1 MKYNAL
7 GSTGLEV
14 SALAFGSMRLPMTNL
29 GDMEFVDLDRAV
41 EVIRHAF
48 DRGVNYVDCGFQY
61 CNFQSEIAVGRALRG
76 RRDEVIVTGR
86 ATKFRM
92 LNPGDLPR
100 ILEHQLQRLEIERFD
115 FYGFHGIGW
124 DNLHAIDEKT
134 GWIADM
140 HRAKKQGLFDRMCF
154 SFHDEPENIAR
165 IVDLGWF
172 DLLICQYNYLDRK
185 NEEGIAY
192 AAEKG
197 LGICVMGPVGGGRLA
212 ALPPPVQDRLRL
224 DDTQAAALALRF
236 VLANPHVS
244 CALSGMGATD
254 IVDQN
259 VAAASGECLSD
270 RESSDLVGLFEELE
284 ALAALYCTG
293 CNYCAPCPH
302 GVSIPERFG
311 LMNQHCVWGRTEQAC
326 SEYQK
331 LLAGESEGQCEECG
345 ECLEKCPQE
354 IQIIAQL
361 KETAA
366 ALGAD

>member
-1 MKYNAL
+1 MIYNPL

-14 SALAFGSMRLPMTNL
+14 SALGLGSMRLPMTDL
-29 GDMEFVDLDRAV
+29 GDVEFVDLDRAV

-48 DRGVNYVDCGFQY
+48 DSGVNYVDCGFQY
-61 CNFQSEIAVGRALRG
+61 GNFQSEIAVGRALRG
-76 RRDEVIVTGR
+76 RREQVIVTSK

-100 ILEHQLQRLEIERFD
+100 ILEHQLQRLEIDRFD

-140 HRAKKQGLFDRMCF
+140 HRAREQGLFDRMCF
-154 SFHDEPENIAR
+154 SFHDEPESIAR

-172 DLLICQYNYLDRK
+172 DLMICQYNYLDRK
-185 NEEGIAY
+185 NEEGMAY

-197 LGICVMGPVGGGRLA
+197 LGVCVMGPVGGGRLA
-212 ALPPPVQDRLRL
+212 TLPPAVQERLGI
-224 DDTQAAALALRF
+224 DPGQAASLALRF
-236 VLANPHVS
+236 VLANPSVS
-244 CALSGMGATD
+244 CALSGMGTTE

-259 VAAASGECLSD
+259 VAAVSGESLSRSERD
-270 RESSDLVGLFEELE
+270 DLVRMLEELE
-284 ALAALYCTG
+284 ELAALYCTG

-302 GVSIPERFG
+302 RVSIPERFG
-311 LMNQHCVWGRTEQAC
+311 LMNQHRVWGHTDQARA
-326 SEYQK
+326 EYRK
-331 LLAGESEGQCEECG
+331 LVAGESEGECEECG
-345 ECLEKCPQE
+345 ECLEKCPQD
-354 IQIIAQL
+354 IQIIEQL

-366 ALGAD
+366 ALGAR